1 MPATI
6 GSWRSNGARRCG
18 RGTSGVRPKSYRYS
32 WSDVGRGI
40 LPPAGLDKLSTS
52 LGWGFSRASM
62 AVDLRKLA
70 LGEPGESTG
79 KHGLIRDLRHGL
91 PRTVSLCSRSK
102 MARWGETLN
111 TALARNARVML
122 ARSCPGAISC
132 SIANAPRTA
141 HGDRS
146 SGPVSLVR
154 QKRAGPAGW
163 VRRSRQG
170 MEASDSGRVVF
181 PKRYCFVTTILLG
194 VGPHHATRNPLDPS
208 VGQRPRKPAPGWARP
223 FSPRA
228 FWPQLSWRVSP
239 QPSQPPPS
247 SL

>member
-1 MPATI
+1 MQRSYAERIYDSPGLASAVTAWFP
-6 GSWRSNGARRCG
+6 SWPRRSMRRGARVAPGRCG
-18 RGTSGVRPKSYRYS
+18 GRPWPARGVEEQA
-32 WSDVGRGI
+32 GRLRCQCRASEI
-40 LPPAGLDKLSTS
+40 LLDKLSTS
-52 LGWGFSRASM
+52 LGWGFSRDSM

-79 KHGLIRDLRHGL
+79 KHRLGQKRSRHAGSIVS
-91 PRTVSLCSRSK
+91 RT
-102 MARWGETLN
+102 T
-111 TALARNARVML
+111 
-122 ARSCPGAISC
+122 SC

-154 QKRAGPAGW
+154 QERAGPAG
-163 VRRSRQG
+163 S
-170 MEASDSGRVVF
+170 ASDSGRVVF
-181 PKRYCFVTTILLG
+181 PKRYCLVTTILLG
-194 VGPHHATRNPLDPS
+194 VGRHHATRNPLDPS

-228 FWPQLSWRVSP
+228 FWPQFSWRVSP